1 MAARSY
7 RPPREWLV
15 ADGKWPTGPFT
26 PGAPPYVIV
35 TAAIVANYLAAAGTR
50 SLRSVARAAGI
61 DATSLGRTLAGET
74 VPDVHTVAVLEDAL
88 QCELWPVWATRGYSK
103 GDG

>member
-15 ADGKWPTGPFT
+15 AEGKWPIGPFT
-26 PGAPPYVIV
+26 PGAPPYVMV
-35 TAAIVANYLAAAGTR
+35 T
-50 SLRSVARAAGI
+50 AGI

>member
-7 RPPREWLV
+7 RPPREWLL
-15 ADGKWPTGPFT
+15 ADGKWPTGPFS
-26 PGAPPYVIV
+26 PGAPPYVMV

-61 DATSLGRTLAGET
+61 DATSLGLHGLPGDIQKVTGREPLAIEA
-74 VPDVHTVAVLEDAL
+74 HTK
-88 QCELWPVWATRGYSK
+88 PV
-103 GDG
+103 

>member
-26 PGAPPYVIV
+26 PGAPPYVMV
-35 TAAIVANYLAAAGTR
+35 TAAIVANY
-50 SLRSVARAAGI
+50 
-61 DATSLGRTLAGET
+61 LAGET

-88 QCELWPVWATRGYSK
+88 QCELWPAWATRGK
-103 GDG
+103 AKM